1 MTPQFIQAADGCQL
15 AFYVQG
21 QGEPLVLLSGQA
33 QDHSIWR
40 LSLPFLSAHFQV
52 ILVDYRGTGASD
64 KPKTPAYSLL
74 DFATD
79 IIQVL
84 HHLKLSQAHIYGL
97 SMGGRVAQLLGIHY
111 PTYVKSLILGATT
124 PGKQG
129 IARDAQANA
138 WLQAGDIKHMVALMY
153 SADFAQAH
161 PDLIA
166 PCPTPA
172 YARRLHYLASEA
184 HDALQDLKHIYA
196 PSLILHGTDD
206 RINPTANAYLM
217 AEQLPNAQLCLLE
230 NAKHGYIDEYAEQA
244 CQLIVKFIQ
253 NLP

>member
-1 MTPQFIQAADGCQL
+1 MSPQFIEATDGCQL

-40 LSLPFLSAHFQV
+40 MSLPYLSTHFQV
-52 ILVDYRGTGASD
+52 ILIDYRGTGASD
-64 KPKTPAYSLL
+64 KPKTPVYSLL
-74 DFATD
+74 GFAAD

-84 HHLKLSQAHIYGL
+84 QHLKLSQAHIYGL
-97 SMGGRVAQLLGIHY
+97 SMGGRVAQLLAIHY

-124 PGKQG
+124 PGKNG
-129 IARDAQANA
+129 VARDTQANT
-138 WLQAGDIKHMVALMY
+138 WLQSGDIKQIAALLY

-161 PDLIA
+161 PDLLI

-172 YARRLHYLASEA
+172 YARRMHYLASET
-184 HDALQDLKHIYA
+184 HDALQDLKHINI
-196 PSLILHGTDD
+196 PTLILHGTDD

-217 AEQLPNAQLCLLE
+217 ADHLPNAQLYLIE
-230 NAKHGYIDEYAEQA
+230 QAKHGYVDEYAAQA
-244 CQLIVKFIQ
+244 NQRIIKFIQ
-253 NLP
+253 S